1 MVFAGRQL
9 RSMIDDGGMLTLSI
23 EKVDIGEPD
32 DDELI
37 VRIEATP
44 INPSDL
50 GLLLGPADISTMEK
64 AGTTDSPKLVF
75 AIPENR
81 LASVG
86 GRIGQSLPV
95 GNEGAGVVVAAGKG
109 VVDLLGKRVGMFGG
123 AMYADYRKIRAA
135 DVSPLPAGANSAD
148 GASMFINPLTALG
161 FLETARSRGHTAIVH
176 TPGASNLGQM
186 LQRLCLADSI
196 PLVSIVRSEEQ
207 VSILR
212 DIGATWVLNAD
223 GANFAAGLADS
234 VAETGA
240 TIAFDAVG
248 GGAMGSDILGA
259 MERAAVRSMQAY
271 NRYGSDTFKELCLY
285 GNLDPSPTILN
296 RGGFGFEWTVSGWLL
311 FPFLRRTDPAIVKRL
326 RQRVIDE
333 LTTTFASAY
342 TRTIGLAEALEPAV
356 LRAYERKATGEKFLI
371 DPGIA

>member
-1 MVFAGRQL
+1 MVFNGRQL
-9 RSMIDDGGMLTLSI
+9 RSTIDSSGKLSLSL
-23 EKVDIGEPD
+23 EQVEIGDPD

-44 INPSDL
+44 INPSDI
-50 GLLLGPADISTMEK
+50 GLLLGPADISTMEM
-64 AGTTDSPKLVF
+64 AGSADYPKLIFSV
-75 AIPENR
+75 PESR
-81 LASVG
+81 FASVG

-95 GNEGAGVVVAAGKG
+95 GNEGAGIVVAAGKN
-109 VVDLLGKRVGMFGG
+109 VASLLGKRVGMFGG
-123 AMYADYRKIRAA
+123 AMYADYRKIHAA
-135 DVSPLPAGANSAD
+135 DVSELPEGISAAD

-186 LQRLCLADSI
+186 LQRLCLAEGV
-196 PLVSIVRSEEQ
+196 PLVSVVRSEEQ

-212 DIGATWVLNAD
+212 DIGATWALNAD
-223 GANFAAGLADS
+223 ATNFTADLANA

-248 GGAMGSDILGA
+248 GGSMGGDILGA
-259 MERAAVRSMQAY
+259 MERAAVGSMQAY

-296 RGGFGFEWTVSGWLL
+296 RGGFGFEWNVSGWLL

-326 RQRVIDE
+326 RQRVTDE

-342 TRTIGLAEALEPAV
+342 TRTIGLAEALEPSV

-371 DPGIA
+371 NPGIA